1 MGKRNFTLNYT
12 EKELQAWQEYLL
24 QCINSRV
31 SDKVSDRVSDRVSD
45 TALAKTKS
53 KNELE
58 LSKDLAKQLNN
69 FEKEINTQSYTLRQ
83 LCKKTEKEI
92 LILNTL
98 NRNLY
103 RELKKCTNVENFF
116 KGYKK
121 LKENQEKIKKLS
133 NYLDNPELALFLS
146 DKMCLELLNDFLH
159 TTSRLSENKSLWF
172 SQVSHHFDEMN
183 ETQIALACTLAKIFE
198 NN

>member
-12 EKELQAWQEYLL
+12 EEELQAWQEYLL

-31 SDKVSDRVSDRVSD
+31 SDRVSDKVSD

-83 LCKKTEKEI
+83 L
-92 LILNTL
+92 
-98 NRNLY
+98 
-103 RELKKCTNVENFF
+103 
-116 KGYKK
+116 
-121 LKENQEKIKKLS
+121 
-133 NYLDNPELALFLS
+133 
-146 DKMCLELLNDFLH
+146 
-159 TTSRLSENKSLWF
+159 
-172 SQVSHHFDEMN
+172 
-183 ETQIALACTLAKIFE
+183 
-198 NN
+198 

>member
-24 QCINSRV
+24 QCINSR
-31 SDKVSDRVSDRVSD
+31 SLDSS
-45 TALAKTKS
+45 LAKTRD
-53 KNELE
+53 KNGVE
-58 LSKDLAKQLNN
+58 LSKDLAKQLNK
-69 FEKEINTQSYTLRQ
+69 FEKEINAQSYTLRQ

-146 DKMCLELLNDFLH
+146 DKMCLEVLNDFLH
-159 TTSRLSENKSLWF
+159 ITSRLSENKSLWF
-172 SQVSHHFDEMN
+172 NQVSHHFNEM
-183 ETQIALACTLAKIFE
+183 TDAQIALACTLAKIFE

>member
-12 EKELQAWQEYLL
+12 EEELQAWQEYLL

-31 SDKVSDRVSDRVSD
+31 SDKVSDS
-45 TALAKTKS
+45 ALAKTKS

-69 FEKEINTQSYTLRQ
+69 FEKEVNTQSYTLRQ

-146 DKMCLELLNDFLH
+146 DKMCLEVLNDFLR

-172 SQVSHHFDEMN
+172 SQVSHYFDEMN

>member
-31 SDKVSDRVSDRVSD
+31 SDKVSDS
-45 TALAKTKS
+45 ALAKTKS

-172 SQVSHHFDEMN
+172 NQVSHHFDEMN

>member
-12 EKELQAWQEYLL
+12 EEELQAWQEYLL

-31 SDKVSDRVSDRVSD
+31 SDKVSDS
-45 TALAKTKS
+45 ALAKTKS

-69 FEKEINTQSYTLRQ
+69 FEKEVNTQSYTLRQ

-146 DKMCLELLNDFLH
+146 DKMCLEVLNDFLR

-172 SQVSHHFDEMN
+172 IQVSHHFDEMN

>member
-12 EKELQAWQEYLL
+12 EEELQAWQEYLL

-31 SDKVSDRVSDRVSD
+31 SDRVSD
-45 TALAKTKS
+45 TA
-53 KNELE
+53 
-58 LSKDLAKQLNN
+58 LAKQLNN
-69 FEKEINTQSYTLRQ
+69 FEKEVNTQSYTLRQ

-146 DKMCLELLNDFLH
+146 DKMCLEVLNDFLH

>member
-12 EKELQAWQEYLL
+12 EEELQAWQEYLL

-31 SDKVSDRVSDRVSD
+31 SDRVSD
-45 TALAKTKS
+45 TALDKIKS

-69 FEKEINTQSYTLRQ
+69 FEKEVNTQSYTLRQ

-146 DKMCLELLNDFLH
+146 DKMCLEVLNDFLR

-172 SQVSHHFDEMN
+172 SQVSS
-183 ETQIALACTLAKIFE
+183 L
-198 NN
+198 

>member
-12 EKELQAWQEYLL
+12 KEELQAWQEYLL

-31 SDKVSDRVSDRVSD
+31 SDKVSDRVSD
-45 TALAKTKS
+45 TA
-53 KNELE
+53 
-58 LSKDLAKQLNN
+58 LAKQLNN
-69 FEKEINTQSYTLRQ
+69 FEKEVNTQSYTLRQ

-103 RELKKCTNVENFF
+103 RELKKCTNVKNFF

-146 DKMCLELLNDFLH
+146 DKMCLEVLNDFLR

-183 ETQIALACTLAKIFE
+183 ETQIALACTLVKIFE

>member
-12 EKELQAWQEYLL
+12 EEELQAWQEYLL

-31 SDKVSDRVSDRVSD
+31 SDKVSDS
-45 TALAKTKS
+45 ALAKTKS

-69 FEKEINTQSYTLRQ
+69 FEKEVNTQSYTLRQ

-121 LKENQEKIKKLS
+121 LKENQEKIKELS

-146 DKMCLELLNDFLH
+146 DKMCL
-159 TTSRLSENKSLWF
+159 
-172 SQVSHHFDEMN
+172 
-183 ETQIALACTLAKIFE
+183 
-198 NN
+198 

>member
-12 EKELQAWQEYLL
+12 EEELQAWQEYLL

-31 SDKVSDRVSDRVSD
+31 SDKVSDS
-45 TALAKTKS
+45 ALAKTKS

-69 FEKEINTQSYTLRQ
+69 FEKEVNTQSYTLRQ

-146 DKMCLELLNDFLH
+146 DKMCLEVLNDFLR
-159 TTSRLSENKSLWF
+159 TTSRLSENKMLWF

>member
-12 EKELQAWQEYLL
+12 EEELQAWQEYLL

-31 SDKVSDRVSDRVSD
+31 SDKVSDS
-45 TALAKTKS
+45 ALAKTKS

-69 FEKEINTQSYTLRQ
+69 FEKEVNTQSYTLRQ

-146 DKMCLELLNDFLH
+146 DKMCLEVLNDFLR
-159 TTSRLSENKSLWF
+159 TTSRLSENKSHWF

>member
-12 EKELQAWQEYLL
+12 EEELQAWQEYLL

-31 SDKVSDRVSDRVSD
+31 SDKVSDKISDRVSD

-69 FEKEINTQSYTLRQ
+69 FEKEVNTQSYTLRQ

-121 LKENQEKIKKLS
+121 LS

-146 DKMCLELLNDFLH
+146 DKMCLEVLNDFLR

>member
-12 EKELQAWQEYLL
+12 EEELQAWQEYLL

-31 SDKVSDRVSDRVSD
+31 SDKVSDS
-45 TALAKTKS
+45 ALAKTKS

-69 FEKEINTQSYTLRQ
+69 FEKEVNTQSYTLRQ

-146 DKMCLELLNDFLH
+146 DKMCLEVLNDFLR

-172 SQVSHHFDEMN
+172 SQVSHHFDKMN

>member
-12 EKELQAWQEYLL
+12 EEELQAWQEYLL

-31 SDKVSDRVSDRVSD
+31 SDKVSDS
-45 TALAKTKS
+45 ALAKTKS

-69 FEKEINTQSYTLRQ
+69 FEKEVSTQSYTLRQ

-146 DKMCLELLNDFLH
+146 DKMCLELLNDFLR

-172 SQVSHHFDEMN
+172 SQVSHHFD
-183 ETQIALACTLAKIFE
+183 
-198 NN
+198 

>member
-12 EKELQAWQEYLL
+12 EEELQAWQEYLL

-31 SDKVSDRVSDRVSD
+31 SDRVSD
-45 TALAKTKS
+45 TALDKIKS

-69 FEKEINTQSYTLRQ
+69 FEKEVNTQSYTLRQ

-103 RELKKCTNVENFF
+103 RKIVE
-116 KGYKK
+116 
-121 LKENQEKIKKLS
+121 IS
-133 NYLDNPELALFLS
+133 LD
-146 DKMCLELLNDFLH
+146 
-159 TTSRLSENKSLWF
+159 
-172 SQVSHHFDEMN
+172 
-183 ETQIALACTLAKIFE
+183 
-198 NN
+198 

>member
-12 EKELQAWQEYLL
+12 EEELQAWQEYLL

-31 SDKVSDRVSDRVSD
+31 SDKVSDS
-45 TALAKTKS
+45 ALAKTKS

-69 FEKEINTQSYTLRQ
+69 FEKEVNTQSYTLRQ

-146 DKMCLELLNDFLH
+146 DKMCLEVLNDFLR
-159 TTSRLSENKSLWF
+159 TTSRLSENKNLWF